1 MKENFPGENVAK
13 RAAEYILRVGTE
25 FAYLFEAY
33 QKTTTENK
41 IQISDLV
48 EDIINESESEE
59 TRNESAMKLYM
70 LLTEEDTV
78 VEER

>member
-13 RAAEYILRVGTE
+13 QAAEYILQVSTE

-33 QKTTTENK
+33 QKATTEYRV
-41 IQISDLV
+41 QISDLV
-48 EDIINESESEE
+48 KDIINESESEE
-59 TRNESAMKLYM
+59 IRNESAIKLYM